1 MTPAVLCPACAGYKR
16 DLPAR
21 NARPH
26 VPVRPDR
33 NLVAALAVLL
43 GILQTVAGAELVP
56 ATVRPVGTTLSQRID
71 QAIGNRLVADKI
83 RPSPLADDAEFL
95 RRVYLDIT
103 GVIPPADKAAAFLDS
118 KDANKRA
125 KLIDE
130 LLSSPHYGRHMADI
144 WERYLL
150 PRTSDNRQLQ
160 AQPPSRW

>member
-95 RRVYLDIT
+95 RRVFYGLGGEDFLCEYPVYGALEDLDVVLYLI
-103 GVIPPADKAAAFLDS
+103 VHRLLVPH
-118 KDANKRA
+118 
-125 KLIDE
+125 LIRCRR
-130 LLSSPHYGRHMADI
+130 LPLIASSA
-144 WERYLL
+144 
-150 PRTSDNRQLQ
+150 S
-160 AQPPSRW
+160 SV